1 MTDDFMAATPTMG
14 LVGTDSKAKPVKRAR
29 KETSDAVFDGTTR
42 FHWWTSYAAA
52 LVFAGGLWLVSLDGY
67 AAVAGIVSV
76 GLVPFLLLPAVCA
89 LDFETGGHGENV
101 EDSS

>member
-1 MTDDFMAATPTMG
+1 MTTGSMMGTPTMD
-14 LVGTDSKAKPVKRAR
+14 LTATDTKVKPGK
-29 KETSDAVFDGTTR
+29 KLKKDSSDVVFDGTTR
-42 FHWWTSYAAA
+42 FHWWTSSAAV

-67 AAVAGIVSV
+67 AAVAGIASV

-89 LDFETGGHGENV
+89 LDFETGGHDGDV